1 MHVFGGCL
9 TARTNSFSLRF
20 LDVIRME
27 KRSQCPCRAITA
39 RKRKFLNR
47 LSMSFLEPASVA
59 LSLKSRF
66 LEGFSP
72 LDLKVILAAAKRRHF
87 LPNSVVANQD
97 NPADHL
103 FLLTKGRARFFYN
116 TSEGKKVI
124 LLWLTPGEIF
134 GGSALVPYPTVYLVS
149 TETVK
154 DSSMLVWDRATL
166 RNLASRYPRLLDNAL
181 PIAYD
186 YLAWYVADHVALIG
200 HTARQRLARVLV
212 CLAQTIGKRVSEGYE
227 FDATNE
233 ELAAAANVTPF
244 TASRLLSGWQS
255 EGVVSKSRGKVLL
268 RSPDRLSAF
277 GSRKRHLSVSA

>member
-1 MHVFGGCL
+1 M
-9 TARTNSFSLRF
+9 SFS
-20 LDVIRME
+20 
-27 KRSQCPCRAITA
+27 
-39 RKRKFLNR
+39 
-47 LSMSFLEPASVA
+47 EPATVA
-59 LSLKSRF
+59 TNVRSRF
-66 LEGFSP
+66 LEGLSP
-72 LDLKVILAAAKRRHF
+72 LDLKVILAAARQRHF
-87 LPNSVVANQD
+87 LPNSVVVNQG

-103 FLLTKGRARFFYN
+103 FLLTKGRARFFFN
-116 TSEGKKVI
+116 TPEGKKVI

-134 GGSALVPYPTVYLVS
+134 GGSALMSNSSWYLVS

-166 RNLASRYPRLLDNAL
+166 RILASRYPRLLENAL

-212 CLAQTIGKRVSEGYE
+212 CLAQTIGKRVSDGYE

-233 ELAAAANVTPF
+233 ELSAAANVTPF

-255 EGVVSKSRGKVLL
+255 EGAVFKSRGKVLL
-268 RSPDRLSAF
+268 RSPERLCTC
-277 GSRKRHLSVSA
+277 GPRKKHFASTL